1 MSRAFTITWASFLGL
16 ALACGGGGESPFVIE
31 VAGDDGTVAGS
42 PIAPEVV
49 DRVQI
54 VIAPQPIDGLFAPMP
69 ERVFEGGRARTRISA
84 AGEWVL
90 TLERAWLDDHA
101 APGDVL
107 RFSTLLSRED
117 SADGATTSPTLR
129 VLFYRGP
136 DVIAE
141 STPLNL
147 EWPLRPGG
155 EVSVTVLCRFGLAA
169 QCAGP

>member
-1 MSRAFTITWASFLGL
+1 MSGWAMSRWVPLLSLV
-16 ALACGGGGESPFVIE
+16 LACGGGGESPFVIE
-31 VAGDDGTVAGS
+31 VVGDDGSVAGA

-54 VIAPQPIDGLFAPMP
+54 VIAPQPIDGPFAPMP
-69 ERVFEGGRARTRISA
+69 EQVFDGGRARTRVSA

-90 TLERAWLDDHA
+90 TLERAWLEDEA

-107 RFSTLLSRED
+107 RFSALLSRE
-117 SADGATTSPTLR
+117 AAMDGATADPTLR

-141 STPLNL
+141 STPLTL

-155 EVSVTVLCRFGLAA
+155 ELSVTVLCRFGLAA